1 MTEETTI
8 ETKSTGKF
16 IRNVLI
22 KGLLLFIII
31 NFAIGLIPVGNN
43 WGKFSLYN
51 LVWPGRVR
59 LPFGENPTEA
69 YNLSLYDLEAM
80 FASHEINAG
89 DKPSDEFR
97 IILIGD
103 SATWGTLLEPQ
114 DTLSG
119 LINADGLTTSDG
131 RTVRAYNLAYP
142 SMSLAKDLMIL
153 KSNDL

>member
-1 MTEETTI
+1 MA
-8 ETKSTGKF
+8 
-16 IRNVLI
+16 RQ
-22 KGLLLFIII
+22 
-31 NFAIGLIPVGNN
+31 
-43 WGKFSLYN
+43 
-51 LVWPGRVR
+51 VR

-131 RTVRAYNLAYP
+131 RQSEPITWL
-142 SMSLAKDLMIL
+142 IL
-153 KSNDL
+153 PCPLPRT